1 MIQFGSLDYAELR
14 FQQMRATVEIRD
26 KQWIDVELHL
36 ELEEGMALPDDFTE
50 LTALIFC
57 TYAGEIAQIVPQDEG
72 RDCEYQFTADEK
84 EQLIHYY
91 EQNVKPKLLS
101 MVS

>member
-14 FQQMRATVEIRD
+14 FHQMRATVEIRD

-36 ELEEGMALPDDFTE
+36 ELEEGMVLPDDFTE

-57 TYAGEIAQIVPQDEG
+57 TYAGKLRKLCHRMKDE
-72 RDCEYQFTADEK
+72 TVNTNS
-84 EQLIHYY
+84 QLMRRHS
-91 EQNVKPKLLS
+91 LS
-101 MVS
+101 IIMNRTSSRSCCRW